1 MASSGPVG
9 AQEIGFPEGLIYGE
23 WCGVDHP
30 RDPDRAPPP
39 TDEIDAACKKHDA
52 AYGLTEP
59 WGNSDADQELADT
72 LTEILQRGTVWNI
85 GADGRRESRTEMS
98 SRQYRVAATIAAWM
112 AGQSFPTLYSDIVNG
127 KVSSVLK
134 WGVSAT
140 EVVIAVPTK
149 IAADQVGAFAEA
161 VSEATGLPVDEVN
174 VLEPAQRLVVKS
186 VFKIGDLAEE
196 TVDAVGDETEAIVD
210 TIGDMTGLDKPV
222 RELKEELKLAFTH
235 PKKAA
240 KSWGQKVIDTVLPW
254 RWD

>member
-1 MASSGPVG
+1 MQNTSRKPSVAISTCFGPVLVLGVLMASSGPVG

-149 IAADQVGAFAEA
+149 IPAADGGSGPVRAEPGPTSPRVRA
-161 VSEATGLPVDEVN
+161 VSAVDPE
-174 VLEPAQRLVVKS
+174 LGRPGGPGRGSPQR
-186 VFKIGDLAEE
+186 
-196 TVDAVGDETEAIVD
+196 
-210 TIGDMTGLDKPV
+210 
-222 RELKEELKLAFTH
+222 REHDGGA
-235 PKKAA
+235 
-240 KSWGQKVIDTVLPW
+240 
-254 RWD
+254 